1 MGGKGYALL
10 LDLSEL
16 CKRENLKS
24 AAVGQDRTVP
34 AREPVESAKLLNKL
48 ITRANM
54 EMVGVAKLNLGMN
67 VLEVICVKS
76 TLYRSAGCDIL
87 KGRRFDRSVN
97 RFEFTETRRSALFY
111 NFKLSALRRR
121 S

>member
-1 MGGKGYALL
+1 MGGKGYTLL

-54 EMVGVAKLNLGMN
+54 EMIGVAKLNLGMN
-67 VLEVICVKS
+67 VLEVICVKR

-97 RFEFTETRRSALFY
+97 RFKFTETCRSALLY
-111 NFKLSALRRR
+111 NFEFCHFPSP
-121 S
+121 